1 MSNICP
7 KGWVP
12 VNLIDKVFE
21 ICIKDLKFNPTY
33 TKNLLMSLSGDR
45 ELLSGTDVIGWNSLK
60 KIYIY
65 IYI

>member
-7 KGWVP
+7 KGWVTI
-12 VNLIDKVFE
+12 NLIDKIFE

-45 ELLSGTDVIGWNSLK
+45 ELLLGTDVIG
-60 KIYIY
+60 
-65 IYI
+65 